1 VSARFRL
8 LFYGVSSKNV
18 LSAVVSFSLLSVWNW
33 LFTPVSIFTLLSSV
47 SSGSVPR
54 SSLFLLYVERK
65 VLGACQNHHCIVSF
79 SPFLLDVQRKVIGA
93 CQIRLR
99 VSLSSPFHSF
109 LFGKRS
115 CWLSQSLLYCL
126 STVSTGSALV
136 SFSPVISTN
145 VLGA

>member
-1 VSARFRL
+1 MLKGRFL
-8 LFYGVSSKNV
+8 APVKIVTV
-18 LSAVVSFSLLSVWNW
+18 L
-33 LFTPVSIFTLLSSV
+33 
-47 SSGSVPR
+47 
-54 SSLFLLYVERK
+54 
-65 VLGACQNHHCIVSF
+65 
-79 SPFLLDVQRKVIGA
+79 SPFLLDVQRKVLGA
-93 CQIRLR
+93 CQNRLL